1 MEIWSQLALPVSL
14 MAILLAV
21 LVGWKSRTNAGV
33 IAMALACL
41 IKVFFMDGSVNQV
54 IEAWP
59 SKIVFYLIAIALFFN
74 YATANGTMDLLA
86 KKMLYRLRGRAFLI
100 PWVITVVCA
109 VVSFL
114 GAGASTP
121 AIIGP
126 LAFSL
131 GLKAG
136 IHPIL
141 LALSVACATTI
152 GGDNPINGYGGV
164 ISKGLIEQTVY
175 AEYAS
180 KISFAVWMNAV
191 GKQLLVILVASL
203 IFRVRVTQKV
213 EVEKPEEFQPVQRKQ
228 LALILGAIAGM
239 LIPMIAVTY
248 APSEFTRKLVAIM
261 QPQFVMILAS
271 LGCAVLHLGSQQ
283 VVIEKIPMNT
293 ILLISGMSMLLA
305 VAKEAGMVEAISAVM
320 MRGVP
325 KSLVP
330 ASLVGFSAFLSFFSS
345 GTGVVCP
352 LLYPMVPHLAQQMG
366 LNPIMLFSCIFVG
379 AMSSSVSP
387 FSTGGAMTI
396 AGCPYRNVKD
406 QHTNWMIPVAILIP
420 VACAVLASVGAF
432 GFFHM

>member
-1 MEIWSQLALPVSL
+1 MEVWSQLALSVSL
-14 MAILLAV
+14 IAIVLSV
-21 LVGWKSRTNAGV
+21 LVGWKSKTNAGV
-33 IAMALACL
+33 IAMVLACL
-41 IKVFFMDGSVNQV
+41 IKVFFMDGCVNEV
-54 IEAWP
+54 IEEWP

-86 KKMLYRLRGRAFLI
+86 RKMLYRLRGRAFLI

-126 LAFSL
+126 LAFSI

-141 LALSVACATTI
+141 LALSVTCATTI

-164 ISKGLIEQTVY
+164 ISKGLIEQTIY

-180 KISFAVWMNAV
+180 KISFAVWINAI
-191 GKQLLVILVASL
+191 GKQLLVILIASL
-203 IFRVRVTQKV
+203 IFRVRATQKV
-213 EVEKPEEFQPVQRKQ
+213 EVEKPEDFQPVQKKQ
-228 LALILGAIAGM
+228 MALILGAIAGM

-248 APSEFTRKLVAIM
+248 APSEFTKKLVAIM

-271 LGCAVLHLGSQQ
+271 LACAVLHLGSQQ
-283 VVIEKIPMNT
+283 TAIEKIPMNT

-305 VAKEAGMVEAISAVM
+305 VAKEAGMVKAISTVM
-320 MRGVP
+320 MQGIP
-325 KSLVP
+325 KALVP

-352 LLYPMVPHLAQQMG
+352 LLYPMVPHLAEQMG

-396 AGCPYRNVKD
+396 AGCPYRSVKD
-406 QHTNWMIPVAILIP
+406 QLTNWMIPVAILIP
-420 VACAVLASVGAF
+420 VACALLASIGAF
-432 GFFHM
+432 GFFHL

>member
-1 MEIWSQLALPVSL
+1 M
-14 MAILLAV
+14 
-21 LVGWKSRTNAGV
+21 
-33 IAMALACL
+33 
-41 IKVFFMDGSVNQV
+41 
-54 IEAWP
+54 
-59 SKIVFYLIAIALFFN
+59 
-74 YATANGTMDLLA
+74 
-86 KKMLYRLRGRAFLI
+86 
-100 PWVITVVCA
+100 ITVVCA

-152 GGDNPINGYGGV
+152 SGDSQCNGYGGV

-175 AEYAS
+175 AGSAS

-203 IFRVRVTQKV
+203 IFRVRATQKV

-228 LALILGAIAGM
+228 LALILRAIAGM

-248 APSEFTRKLVAIM
+248 APSEFTRKLVSIM

-320 MRGVP
+320 MQGVP

-406 QHTNWMIPVAILIP
+406 QLTNWMIPVAILIP